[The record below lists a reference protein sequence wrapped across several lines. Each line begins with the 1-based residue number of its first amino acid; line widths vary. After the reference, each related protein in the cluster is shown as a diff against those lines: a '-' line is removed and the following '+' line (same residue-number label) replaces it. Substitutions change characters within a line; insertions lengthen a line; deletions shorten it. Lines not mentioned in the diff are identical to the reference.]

1 MRKSKFDEIEEVLV
15 RWLKD
20 ARSQNVPISSL
31 ILKEKAMEI
40 AEELNIEDFGGS
52 NGWLERFKDR
62 HCLSFK
68 TICGEAATVE
78 GESIENWKNSVLKD
92 ILSRFDASNVFN
104 LDETG
109 LFYCLLPDKTLSF
122 KGKK

>member
-1 MRKSKFDEIEEVLV
+1 MNS
-15 RWLKD
+15 
-20 ARSQNVPISSL
+20 
-31 ILKEKAMEI
+31 
-40 AEELNIEDFGGS
+40 EDFGGS

-68 TICGEAATVE
+68 TICGEAAAVDGDAVE
-78 GESIENWKNSVLKD
+78 DWKDSVLKK

-109 LFYCLLPDKTLSF
+109 LFYRLLPDKTLSF
-122 KGKK
+122 KGEKCTSGKASKQRVTLLLGANMSGKEKTKTTCDRQKQKGTLL